1 MNNIIEW
8 FYLFYNYFSNKNLE
22 INNKIIGNW
31 EKFIFF
37 IIWKD
42 NINNS
47 LELIRWKNIYNVL
60 IKNLIFKYKHDNVLK
75 SIPDRTNYFYWKKDN
90 TLIKKINKFK
100 VIVINL
106 ECFYDYD
113 NKKIYNLYYLNNL
126 VRYCRINDYLM
137 YLIGE
142 LHSDIVLNQIPKL
155 KNYLS
160 PYNNF
165 SIKKEDNKNPSK
177 SSINKILN
185 TIIKD
190 NEINKKELC
199 YIGNNITSYYNFQL
213 IFKHQ
218 YQQDHFQL

>member
-1 MNNIIEW
+1 MNYLIDWVDTFYKYFLSKKLNNEINII
-8 FYLFYNYFSNKNLE
+8 NK
-22 INNKIIGNW
+22 W
-31 EKFIFF
+31 EKLISF

-47 LELIRWKNIYNVL
+47 LELIRWKNIYNFL
-60 IKNLIFKYKHDNVLK
+60 IKQLIYKYNYDNVLK
-75 SIPDRTNYFYWKKDN
+75 NINNQTNYFYWKKDN
-90 TLIKKINKFK
+90 ILIQKINKYK

-126 VRYCRINDYLM
+126 IRYCRINDYLI
-137 YLIGE
+137 YSIGE
-142 LHSDIVLNQIPKL
+142 LHPDIVLKQIPKL
-155 KNYLS
+155 INYLS

-165 SIKKEDNKNPSK
+165 SIKNKVNKSPTK
-177 SSINKILN
+177 SSINKILY

-190 NEINKKELC
+190 NQINKKELC
-199 YIGNNITSYYNFQL
+199 YIGNNITNYINFQL

-218 YQQDHFQL
+218 YPQGYFQ